1 MRDGFKIAAR
11 RWVGKDLL
19 AQGTSIEAAIGL
31 QNAIAKA
38 LADCLQRG
46 AAWGHD
52 LSGDDIAID
61 DRNAVS
67 RK

>member
-1 MRDGFKIAAR
+1 MRDGFEIAAR
-11 RWVGKDLL
+11 RWLGKNLL
-19 AQGTSIEAAIGL
+19 AQGTSIKAAIGL

-38 LADCLQRG
+38 PADCLQRG

-61 DRNAVS
+61 HGHAVR